1 MNEILLNVKSQLIY
15 VLENQLKIKPE
26 FFLKEFGTPDS
37 DDVLDKYYD
46 LISDKIVN
54 ILNDNY
60 DFIKNKSNSLLDK
73 LPGSSSLNQDDKD
86 SIQNNMNHF
95 INEELSLILFNKIS
109 TTILDWLI
117 KSSLYNNYYIGDW
130 IWIV

>member
-109 TTILDWLI
+109 TTILD
-117 KSSLYNNYYIGDW
+117 
-130 IWIV
+130 